1 MLVWIWT
8 RNDGTGIL
16 DDEFRDGDIFMV
28 KEDSFEPSIGEMSKK
43 AYLIAKMPD
52 PPNKAA
58 VMEGLV
64 QEEWEPDSS
73 GGTRI
78 KRQRKYKIN
87 WREKF
92 DARRMCGALCLQHM
106 TNDALDRHVK
116 GLVPLAQPVGPKP
129 AHVNFI

>member
-92 DARRMCGALCLQHM
+92 DAEEAEIVRDPLQ
-106 TNDALDRHVK
+106 TLGIVADRFTVADCIRK
-116 GLVPLAQPVGPKP
+116 
-129 AHVNFI
+129 N